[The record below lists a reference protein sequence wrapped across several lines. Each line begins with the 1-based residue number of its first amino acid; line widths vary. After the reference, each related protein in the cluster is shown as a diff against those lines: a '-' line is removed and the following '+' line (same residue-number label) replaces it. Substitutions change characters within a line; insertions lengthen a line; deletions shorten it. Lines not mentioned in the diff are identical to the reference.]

1 MGQVALAYGDA
12 DRAKTHAE
20 EAVRRQRQ
28 LGFIWALGDTLRI
41 LGDVARE
48 RGELGH
54 ALAVYRESVELTHDH
69 GDRRFLANAVAGI
82 AAVAAT
88 TGRLEHAARLY
99 SATMALRGQMGAG
112 VEAWQRSRHEG
123 SVALVR
129 AGLPAGVFATAWEA
143 GEALSLEEIVSEA
156 LATVDLIAAPDAVDA
171 LSDPTAADVGL
182 TKREREV
189 LHLLTAGLSDREIAD
204 ALFISPRTA
213 GYHVSNLLGK
223 LGVASRTAAV
233 AFALRHGLG

>member
-1 MGQVALAYGDA
+1 
-12 DRAKTHAE
+12 
-20 EAVRRQRQ
+20 
-28 LGFIWALGDTLRI
+28 
-41 LGDVARE
+41 
-48 RGELGH
+48 
-54 ALAVYRESVELTHDH
+54 
-69 GDRRFLANAVAGI
+69 
-82 AAVAAT
+82 VAAT

-99 SATMALRGQMGAG
+99 SATVALRGQMGAE

-129 AGLPAGVFATAWEA
+129 AGLPAGVFAAAWEA
-143 GEALSLEEIVSEA
+143 GEALSVEATVSEA
-156 LATVDLIAAPDAVDA
+156 LATVDLNAAQGAVDA
-171 LSDPTAADVGL
+171 LPDPTAADVGL

-204 ALFISPRTA
+204 ALVISPRTA

-223 LGVASRTAAV
+223 LGVDSGTAAV